1 MRIVYLEQF
10 FRTTAMIGHTRAYEI
25 ARRFTAWGHE
35 VHMVTSSFGNTLN
48 SPNYKNVSVLD
59 AYPNAKPDGRWYEA
73 EEDGIKVHLL
83 PNPYSN
89 YMGFAERIQ
98 SYFRFATGAARK
110 AASLDGDVIFATSP
124 ALTISLPAM
133 YAARR
138 SRTPFVFEV
147 RDLWPEAPIQMGA
160 LTSKP
165 AIWSALALERLA
177 YNQASHIVALSPGMK
192 EGVLAKGV
200 PESKVS
206 VIPNSSDLD
215 IFSPDVGAGDFRE
228 RLGVGDKFMLLY
240 FGAMGE
246 ANGLGFV
253 LDGAAELKR
262 RGRDDIVCVLHGDGK
277 ERPMLEVRQKAEGLD
292 NVVFSDQDLPKSDV
306 ARLVASADVAMTIY
320 KNVPILYT
328 CSPNKMF
335 DSFAAGKPVLTNMPG
350 WLQGLVENH
359 NAGVFVE
366 PDNAQ
371 DFADKAAE
379 LAAHP
384 ERCETYGKNSRKLA
398 EEMFARDK
406 LVKELERVLSAQAK
420 NRDVLAGAQAQVKE

>member
-1 MRIVYLEQF
+1 MRIVYLEQL

-25 ARRFTAWGHE
+25 ARRLTAWGHE

-48 SPNYKNVSVLD
+48 SPNYRNVSVLD
-59 AYPNAKPDGRWYEA
+59 AYPEAKAAGKWFEA
-73 EEDGIKVHLL
+73 EEAGIRVHLL
-83 PNPYSN
+83 PVPYSN
-89 YMGFAERIQ
+89 YMGYAERIE
-98 SYFRFATGAARK
+98 SYTRFATGAARK
-110 AASLDGDVIFATSP
+110 AASLKGDVIFATSP

-160 LTSKP
+160 LKSKA
-165 AIWSALALERLA
+165 AIWSALTLERLA

-192 EGVLAKGV
+192 EGILAKGV
-200 PESKVS
+200 PEHKVT

-215 IFSPDVGAGDFRE
+215 IFSPDIGGGDFRE
-228 RLGVGDKFMLLY
+228 RLGVGDKFTLLY

-246 ANGLGFV
+246 ANGLSFV
-253 LDGAAELKR
+253 LDGAAELKK
-262 RGRDDIVCVLHGDGK
+262 RGAEHIAIVLHGDGK
-277 ERPMLEVRQKAEGLD
+277 ERPMLEARRQAEGLD
-292 NVVFSDQDLPKSDV
+292 NVIFSDQDLPKDDV
-306 ARLVASADVAMTIY
+306 ARLVASSDVAMTIY
-320 KNVPILYT
+320 KNVPVLYT

-350 WLQGLVENH
+350 WLQGLVEEH
-359 NAGVFVE
+359 GAGVFVK

-371 DFADKAAE
+371 DFADKAQD

-384 ERCETYGKNSRKLA
+384 ERCEVYGKNSRKLA

-406 LVKELERVLSAQAK
+406 LTKKLEGVLASQAK
-420 NRDVLAGAQAQVKE
+420 R

>member
-25 ARRFTAWGHE
+25 ARRLTSWGHE

-48 SPNYKNVSVLD
+48 SPDYRNVDVLD
-59 AYPNAKPDGRWYEA
+59 AYPNAKAAGRWFEA
-73 EEDGIKVHLL
+73 DEAGIKVHLL
-83 PNPYSN
+83 PVPYSN
-89 YMGFAERIQ
+89 YMGYAERIK
-98 SYFRFATGAARK
+98 SYVRFATGAARK
-110 AASLDGDVIFATSP
+110 AASLEGDVIFATSP

-133 YAARR
+133 YAAKR

-160 LTSKP
+160 LKSKP
-165 AIWSALALERLA
+165 FVWSALALERLA

-192 EGVLAKGV
+192 EGILAKGV
-200 PESKVS
+200 PDAKVS

-215 IFSPDVGAGDFRE
+215 IFSPEVDGGDFRT
-228 RLGVGDKFMLLY
+228 RLGTSGKFALLY

-253 LDGAAELKR
+253 LDCAAELKR
-262 RGRDDIVCVLHGDGK
+262 RAHDDVVFVLHGDGK
-277 ERPMLEVRQKAEGLD
+277 ERPMLEARKEAEGLD
-292 NVVFSDQDLPKSDV
+292 NVVFSEQNLSKKDV
-306 ARLVASADVAMTIY
+306 ARLVASSDVAMTIY

-350 WLQGLVENH
+350 WLQGLVEEH

-371 DFADKAAE
+371 DFADKVAI
-379 LAAHP
+379 LAAQP
-384 ERCETYGKNSRKLA
+384 ERLDVMGQNSRKLA
-398 EEMFARDK
+398 EEMFAREK
-406 LVKELERVLSAQAK
+406 LTRDLERVLA
-420 NRDVLAGAQAQVKE
+420 AQAQR

>member
-25 ARRFTAWGHE
+25 ARRLTSWGHE
-35 VHMVTSSFGNTLN
+35 VHMVTSSFGNSLN
-48 SPNYKNVSVLD
+48 SPNYKNINVLD
-59 AYPNAKPDGRWYEA
+59 AYPNAKPAGRWFEA
-73 EEDGIKVHLL
+73 EEAGIKVHLL

-89 YMGFAERIQ
+89 YMGYAERIG
-98 SYFRFATGAARK
+98 SYVRFATGAARK
-110 AASLDGDVIFATSP
+110 AASLNGDVIFATSP
-124 ALTISLPAM
+124 ALTISLPAI

-160 LTSKP
+160 LKSKP
-165 AIWSALALERLA
+165 FVWSALALERLA
-177 YNQASHIVALSPGMK
+177 YNQAAHIVALSPGMK
-192 EGVLAKGV
+192 EGILAKGV
-200 PESKVS
+200 PDAKVS

-215 IFSPDVGAGDFRE
+215 IFSPEVDGGDFRA
-228 RLGVGDKFMLLY
+228 RLGVQDKFTLLY

-253 LDGAAELKR
+253 LDCAAALKG
-262 RGRDDIVCVLHGDGK
+262 RGHNEIAFVLHGDGK
-277 ERPMLEVRQKAEGLD
+277 ERPMLEARKRAEGLD
-292 NVVFSDQDLPKSDV
+292 NVVFSEQNLSKEDV
-306 ARLVASADVAMTIY
+306 ARLVASSDIAMTIY

-350 WLQGLVENH
+350 WLQGLVEEH

-366 PDNAQ
+366 PDNAR
-371 DFADKAAE
+371 DFADKVVS
-379 LAAHP
+379 LAAQP
-384 ERCETYGKNSRKLA
+384 ERLEAMGQNSRKLA

-406 LVKELERVLSAQAK
+406 LTRDLERVLAAQA
-420 NRDVLAGAQAQVKE
+420 RR